1 MKQKDELKQ
10 LLEVLPIS
18 QKQYLEDLFENCP
31 QYVMETIQ
39 VKNLKKGQEFIK
51 VGEPS
56 SNVFIILRGK
66 ARGKEL
72 QNAGNIYV
80 FRDFSEGDIL
90 GDFEVLGELDK
101 CRVAI
106 SAQEDMEVL
115 IIQPER
121 YLKWM
126 QEDIHALFLR
136 VKKIMQ
142 TLTYQMSDERALLTL
157 SCKDRLILFITDKY
171 CKKGNGKKYKF
182 HMTQSEFA
190 DCIGV
195 TVRTIQRS
203 IYSLKKDGMI
213 TLEAGKICVTP
224 EQYLEMEK
232 YRTEKLYEI

>member
-1 MKQKDELKQ
+1 MKQKDEVKQ
-10 LLEVLPIS
+10 LFGELPLS

-31 QYVMETIQ
+31 QYVIETLQ
-39 VKNLKKGQEFIK
+39 VKNLKKGQEFIRA
-51 VGEPS
+51 GEPS
-56 SNVFIILRGK
+56 RNVFIILRGR

-72 QNAGNIYV
+72 QNAGNIYI
-80 FRDFSEGDIL
+80 FRDFSKGDIL

-126 QEDIHALFLR
+126 QEDVHALFLR

-171 CKKGNGKKYKF
+171 RRKGNGKKYKF
-182 HMTQSEFA
+182 HMTQGEFA

-203 IYSLKKDGMI
+203 IYSLEKEGMI

-224 EQYLEMEK
+224 EQYLELERF
-232 YRTEKLYEI
+232 RTEQLYEI